1 LIGAANLGPQ
11 DQAAVLRWV
20 QDNIASFGGDA
31 HSVTVGGQSA
41 GAQLPL
47 MLALDPATNPTITRV
62 LLHSGPS
69 SLDPQNPHQAADNT
83 DTYLRPLDIPADTD
97 TDTAKTLRALLA
109 EQLLD
114 AYGRLSAKLT
124 TRATR
129 PPPRHPASTPPDTPH
144 TRQQALTDHASEG
157 KALASPTD
165 TWSPSCAT
173 AT

>member
-1 LIGAANLGPQ
+1 MIGAANLGPQ

-20 QDNIASFGGDA
+20 RDNIASFGGDA

-41 GAQLPL
+41 GAPLPL
-47 MLALDPATNPTITRV
+47 MLALDPATNPSITRV

-83 DTYLRPLDIPADTD
+83 DTYLRPLDIPAG

-114 AYGRLSAKLT
+114 AYGRLSAQLT

-129 PPPRHPASTPPDTPH
+129 PRRSTRPSPPLCFP
-144 TRQQALTDHASEG
+144 
-157 KALASPTD
+157 
-165 TWSPSCAT
+165 WSCNGAAGLRARYDCGPLSIG
-173 AT
+173 